1 VALHHTEGVKKPFG
15 ACPAGEESKEAREKV
30 QNSEN
35 PSRLNKQISQGNN
48 KNKRDRRSNI

>member
-1 VALHHTEGVKKPFG
+1 LHHTEGVKKPFG